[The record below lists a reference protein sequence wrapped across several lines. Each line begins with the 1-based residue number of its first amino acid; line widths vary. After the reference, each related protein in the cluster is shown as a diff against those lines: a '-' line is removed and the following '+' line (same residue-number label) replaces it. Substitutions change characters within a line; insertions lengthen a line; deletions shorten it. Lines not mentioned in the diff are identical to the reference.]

1 MSPSSG
7 PDIFPE
13 RPAVVV
19 GSPAA
24 PSPPGGYRT
33 VLRNRRFLL
42 YEGSAILSSTGYAV
56 YSISIPWIAYL
67 NSGSFLV
74 VGLVLFLELGVYAL
88 TFLIAPLVDRAA
100 DKRVIFLIGYPI
112 QAVAAGV
119 LAYTASRGELHL
131 GLLLALVAILSVA
144 WDFEWAVFQVAPRT
158 LLSKDELFAGQGLA
172 SALGSG
178 VQVGGYA
185 AGASLILVSGAV
197 GSGYLYAGLLVLAT
211 LLAALVP
218 LRGGSATERE
228 YTAGF
233 VEGWRYLTTPE
244 GRPLLQLGA
253 LGAVSGFFSAA
264 PALLITLDANHSF
277 ANPGLAYGLLFTSFV
292 VGGVAVD
299 LLLGH
304 SNPRRRVG
312 VVIVAALSLSA
323 FALYLTGVF
332 PPSLPLAA
340 AAWFFAGA
348 GVSGY
353 LSGSGTFLWGYVP
366 ENRLARVTSNLYVFR
381 GAAGAVGAVVLGV
394 LAAQIVPSSLATIVA
409 LVYGAAAV
417 ASLLLPAIRR
427 FAF

>member
-1 MSPSSG
+1 MTPGSG
-7 PDIFPE
+7 PDT
-13 RPAVVV
+13 
-19 GSPAA
+19 PAA
-24 PSPPGGYRT
+24 PPTAGAGPLLATNAPGGYRS

-42 YEGSAILSSTGYAV
+42 YESSAILSSTGYAV

-88 TFLIAPLVDRAA
+88 TFLVAPLVDRAA
-100 DKRVIFLIGYPI
+100 DKRTVFLVGYPI
-112 QAVAAGV
+112 QAVAAGL
-119 LAYTASRGELHL
+119 LAYAASRGELHL
-131 GLLLALVAILSVA
+131 GLLLVLVAILSVA
-144 WDFEWAVFQVAPRT
+144 WDFEWAVFQVAPRA
-158 LLSKDELFAGQGLA
+158 LLSKDDLFAGQGLA

-185 AGASLILVSGAV
+185 AGAGLILVSGAV

-218 LRGGSATERE
+218 LRGGRATERE
-228 YTAGF
+228 YSAGF

-244 GRPLLQLGA
+244 GQPLLQLGV

-277 ANPGLAYGLLFTSFV
+277 TNPGLAYGILFTSFV

-304 SNPRRRVG
+304 LNPRRRIG
-312 VVIVAALSLSA
+312 IVIVAALSLSA
-323 FALYLTGVF
+323 LALYLTGVF

-340 AAWFFAGA
+340 AVWFLAGV

-353 LSGSGTFLWGYVP
+353 LAGSGTFLWGYVP

-381 GAAGAVGAVVLGV
+381 GAAGAIGAVVLGV

-417 ASLLLPAIRR
+417 GSLLLPAIRT
-427 FAF
+427 FSF